1 MIFLQRV
8 LDLISSSGISKNK
21 LLTDLCL
28 NKSSFFDWERRG
40 TIPNGEIIAKIANYF
55 NVTTD
60 YLLGQEEESERAE
73 IFSPERLREAMGSM
87 TCEEFA
93 QKFDGNAKVIASYL
107 EGKRKPSKVTLHLM
121 AIYLGVNP
129 EWLYGLDVP
138 KNQKPAPDGGDGLDE
153 MDKRLLEYMR
163 AMTPDQ
169 KRLLLAQMQVLSEQG
184 E

>member
-1 MIFLQRV
+1 MIRIRELREAKGMQQKE
-8 LDLISSSGISKNK
+8 LAI
-21 LLTDLCL
+21 DLCV
-28 NKSSFFDWERRG
+28 SQPTISDWESGRKVPSARS
-40 TIPNGEIIAKIANYF
+40 TQKLASYF

-60 YLLGQEEESERAE
+60 YLLGKEEESERVE
-73 IFSPERLREAMGSM
+73 VFSPERLREAMNGMS
-87 TCEEFA
+87 CEELA
-93 QKFDGNAKVIASYL
+93 QKFDGNAKVIALYL
-107 EGKRKPSKVTLHLM
+107 EGKRKPTKVTLHLM

-138 KNQKPAPDGGDGLDE
+138 KNQKPAPKERDGLDE